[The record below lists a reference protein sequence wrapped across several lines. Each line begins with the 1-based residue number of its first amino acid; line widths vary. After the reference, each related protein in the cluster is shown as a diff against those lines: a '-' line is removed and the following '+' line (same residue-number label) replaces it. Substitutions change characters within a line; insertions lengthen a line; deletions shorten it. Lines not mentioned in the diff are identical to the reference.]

1 MEFFNWIKGKLGFC
15 QWKGCK
21 HRGIYEIKMVGFGK
35 KRSICEE
42 HVEKITNGG
51 TLKSVT
57 YEQTVN
63 LDR

>member
-1 MEFFNWIKGKLGFC
+1 MKFFNWIKGKLGFC

-21 HRGIYEIKMVGFGK
+21 HKGDYEIEIVGTSK
-35 KRSICEE
+35 KRFICEE
-42 HVEKITNGG
+42 HTEKIMNGG

-63 LDR
+63 FDR